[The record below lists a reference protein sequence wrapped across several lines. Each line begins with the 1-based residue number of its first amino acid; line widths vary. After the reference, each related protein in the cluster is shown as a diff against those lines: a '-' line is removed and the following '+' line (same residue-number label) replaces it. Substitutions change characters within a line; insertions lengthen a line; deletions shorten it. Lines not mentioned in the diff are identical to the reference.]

1 MIARACLAAS
11 LVLAAFTAHAY
22 VLDFGNGPN
31 APTICSSNVD
41 GSGAFQSCSDFGRLN
56 QAYGD
61 VAGVADVTYSEPR
74 FTAGLRSMEWW
85 ASNYNDLYGVG
96 FAESND
102 ADSYARIT
110 LAALS
115 GPLVLTHFD
124 LGAYADT
131 TRPTHVEVRDLGT
144 NALLFSYAGNVG
156 SASPDVPTSFDF
168 HLPSASGFQIDF
180 YDSAWNVGID
190 NITFGTLAAIPEP
203 ETYALLVS
211 GFGLLGFVARRK
223 QRALR

>member
-1 MIARACLAAS
+1 MIARACLAVS
-11 LVLAAFTAHAY
+11 FLFLVSTANAY

-31 APTICSSNVD
+31 APAICSSNVD
-41 GSGAFQSCSDFGRLN
+41 GSGSFQSCSDFGRLN

-96 FAESND
+96 FAESSD

-110 LAALS
+110 IAALS

-124 LGAYADT
+124 LGAYPDT

-144 NALLFSYAGNVG
+144 NALLFSYVG
-156 SASPDVPTSFDF
+156 AVGTNPPDAATAFNFALSSAT
-168 HLPSASGFQIDF
+168 GFQINF

-190 NITFGTLAAIPEP
+190 NITFGALAAIPEP
-203 ETYALLVS
+203 ETLALLMS
-211 GFGLLGFVARRK
+211 GLGFLGFVARRK
-223 QRALR
+223 RSLR